1 MGPSL
6 AAAELSAFLE
16 PWDGAGPPPCFL
28 SACSV
33 MRILNVSTCPAGAG
47 GRLGKE
53 WNYTEAG
60 EQKGRPFLKC
70 SIFRGFF
77 LVSPWIQVGPWK
89 DWPFLGA
96 HWQRCVFGLSSAT
109 RHITLNLS
117 LWKRVSTEGNIKVNN
132 NWAYTN
138 VADFHIFHPFILLLS

>member
-6 AAAELSAFLE
+6 AAAELSCLPGALGWGWTSPMFPLGLLCDEDSE
-16 PWDGAGPPPCFL
+16 P
-28 SACSV
+28 
-33 MRILNVSTCPAGAG
+33 STCPAGAG

-70 SIFRGFF
+70 SVFRGFF
-77 LVSPWIQVGPWK
+77 SVSPWIQVGPWK

-117 LWKRVSTEGNIKVNN
+117 LWNRVSTEGNIKVNN